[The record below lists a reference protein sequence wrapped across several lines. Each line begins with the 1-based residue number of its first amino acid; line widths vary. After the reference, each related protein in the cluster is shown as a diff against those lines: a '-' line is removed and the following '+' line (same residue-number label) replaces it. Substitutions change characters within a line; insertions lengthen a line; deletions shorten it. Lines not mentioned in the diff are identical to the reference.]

1 MTLFCHLL
9 WIQESYHHANRTARR
24 RQTKKLRDDESVALS
39 TTQSEQVSDA
49 ETAKAGLTTESNTDD
64 VIEKTMTRF
73 TDLTEKNLLTEPL

>member
-9 WIQESYHHANRTARR
+9 WIQGSYHYGNRTARR

-64 VIEKTMTRF
+64 VIEKTMNRF